1 MPTPLERFVLHP
13 WWRISRGMTLGV
25 RGLVQDPQGGVFL
38 IRHSYTPGWHL
49 PGGGV
54 ERGET
59 LLTALHREL
68 LEEGNITPTA
78 PPTLFHVYASPQ
90 FRGDHVA
97 LFLISEWEQ
106 HSAPIPDREIVEHG
120 FFARDSLPQDAT
132 DGTRRRLAEVFD
144 GVAPGEHW

>member
-1 MPTPLERFVLHP
+1 MPTSLERFVLHP
-13 WWRISRGMTLGV
+13 WWRMSRGMTLGV
-25 RGLVQDPQGGVFL
+25 RGLVQDPERGVFL

-68 LEEGNITPTA
+68 LEEGNITLNGT
-78 PPTLFHVYASPQ
+78 PTLFNVYASPR

-97 LFLISEWEQ
+97 LFLISDWQ
-106 HSAPIPDREIVEHG
+106 QRSAPVPDREIIDHG
-120 FFARDSLPQDAT
+120 FFPRDALPDDAT
-132 DGTRRRLAEVFD
+132 AGTKRRLAEVFD
-144 GVAPGEHW
+144 GAKPDEHW